1 MIVRRVDRLRVAP
14 GLDDARILA
23 DQFSTRVVNED
34 RLLRT
39 RDLLH
44 AFPVAVVKILTGSP
58 AGVRDADLLVLG
70 VIV

>member
-1 MIVRRVDRLRVAP
+1 MPRGVVDEHGVVA
-14 GLDDARILA
+14 GG
-23 DQFSTRVVNED
+23 
-34 RLLRT
+34 RLLY
-39 RDLLH
+39 